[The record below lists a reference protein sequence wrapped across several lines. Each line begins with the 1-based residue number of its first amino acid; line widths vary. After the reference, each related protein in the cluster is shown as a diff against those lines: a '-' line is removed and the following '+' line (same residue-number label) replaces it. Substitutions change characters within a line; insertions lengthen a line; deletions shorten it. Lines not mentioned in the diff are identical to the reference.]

1 MTEKVDIDKN
11 VDEELQNEEGVV
23 ENNELN
29 ENEQKWKSKWT
40 KMLKENSDYCIPS
53 LRNWDTLKVK
63 RGLNEV
69 N

>member
-29 ENEQKWKSKWT
+29 ENEQK
-40 KMLKENSDYCIPS
+40 
-53 LRNWDTLKVK
+53 
-63 RGLNEV
+63 
-69 N
+69 

>member
-29 ENEQKWKSKWT
+29 ENEQKSKSK
-40 KMLKENSDYCIPS
+40 
-53 LRNWDTLKVK
+53 
-63 RGLNEV
+63 
-69 N
+69 